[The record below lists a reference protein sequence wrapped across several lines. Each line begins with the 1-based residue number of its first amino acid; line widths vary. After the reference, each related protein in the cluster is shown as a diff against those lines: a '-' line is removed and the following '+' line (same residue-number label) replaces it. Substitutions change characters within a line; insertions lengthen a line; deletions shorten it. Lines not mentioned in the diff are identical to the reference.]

1 MSTTTPHDAMC
12 LSRRSLLATL
22 ARTVALAALPA
33 GVTHLAFAQGTDTPS
48 AEGGVFTLPV
58 ISNPALWPLIGGVQN
73 VMVNRVLFNNL
84 TTYDDPGQKVV
95 GDLADNWTVAEDGL
109 SWTFNLRKDVKWH
122 DGTAFTADDVIFTI
136 NKVWLNPEISFPQR
150 SNFTMLVRAEKI
162 DDHSVRLITT
172 DPTPA
177 LPVLLGY
184 LAPILPVHSL
194 GTWTAGQFTQP
205 AAFSKRPIGTGPFKF
220 AEFVPGS
227 YVRLTRFDDFF
238 GGKPQLS
245 AVTFK
250 VMPDIEQQ
258 FAQLQSG
265 QLDWMLIEPYQVDAI
280 KSNPKLR
287 INEVLSNTYFF
298 VSLNNAVFPF
308 NDKHV
313 RQALAYATDRR
324 SIIESSLFGMAEPAA
339 SPITPVLAKYH
350 NSQVESYDFNLSRA
364 AQILDDAGWK
374 AGAGGIRSK
383 EGKPLK
389 FVLEVDAGNMTR
401 QQIALILQDTWKK
414 LGVDITIKSG
424 DFGALVQRL
433 RAKPSDVQA
442 AITWYITAPDPDII
456 TYYGSNRSLN
466 IAKYS
471 NPETDALLEKGRLTV
486 DEPERIRIY
495 QKVQALIADDAPVI
509 FLYYAHDIECV
520 SSSIQ
525 GWSPT
530 LGYRYSLG
538 KIAAVRRTR

>member
-1 MSTTTPHDAMC
+1 MSTTTPHDVMC

-22 ARTVALAALPA
+22 ARTVALAALA
-33 GVTHLAFAQGTDTPS
+33 VAC
-48 AEGGVFTLPV
+48 GVFTLPV

-84 TTYDDPGQKVV
+84 TTYGDPGQKVV
-95 GDLADNWTVAEDGL
+95 GDLAESWTVAEDGL
-109 SWTFNLRKDVKWH
+109 NWTFNLRKNVKWH
-122 DGTAFTADDVIFTI
+122 DGTAFTADDVIFAI
-136 NKVWLNPEISFPQR
+136 NKVWLNSEISFPQR
-150 SNFTMLVRAEKI
+150 SNFTMLVRAEKL
-162 DDHSVRLITT
+162 DDYSVKLVTT

-194 GTWTAGQFTQP
+194 GDWTPEQFTQP
-205 AAFSKRPIGTGPFKF
+205 AAFSKRPIGTGPFQF

-227 YVRLTRFDDFF
+227 YVRLARFDDFF
-238 GGKPQLS
+238 GGKPQLD
-245 AVTFK
+245 AVAFK
-250 VMPDIEQQ
+250 VMPDLEQQ

-265 QLDWMLIEPYQVDAI
+265 QLDWMLIEPYQMDAI
-280 KSNPKLR
+280 KANSKLR
-287 INEVLSNTYFF
+287 VNEVLSNTYFF
-298 VSLNNAVFPF
+298 VSLNNQVFPF
-308 NDKHV
+308 NDKQV

-324 SIIESSLFGMAEPAA
+324 SIIDSSLYGMAEPAA

-350 NSQVESYDFNLSRA
+350 NSSVKRYDFDLARA

-374 AGAGGIRSK
+374 VGARGIRSK
-383 EGKPLK
+383 DGKPLK
-389 FVLEVDAGNMTR
+389 FLLEVDVGNMTR

-414 LGVDITIKSG
+414 LGVDVTLKAG

-433 RAKPSDVQA
+433 RAKPSDVQE
-442 AITWYITAPDPDII
+442 AITWYITAPNPDII
-456 TYYGSNRSLN
+456 TYYGTNRSLN

-471 NPETDALLEKGRLTV
+471 NPQTDALLEKGRLTV
-486 DEPERIRIY
+486 DEGERINIY
-495 QKVQALIADDAPVI
+495 QRVQEIIADDAPVI
-509 FLYYAHDIECV
+509 FLYYAHDIECL
-520 SSSIQ
+520 SSAIH

-538 KIAAVRRTR
+538 ELADVRRDR

>member
-1 MSTTTPHDAMC
+1 M
-12 LSRRSLLATL
+12 LATL
-22 ARTVALAALPA
+22 ARTVALAALPV
-33 GVTHLAFAQGTDTPS
+33 GVTHLAFAQDAAAPDV
-48 AEGGVFTLPV
+48 AGGVFTLPV

-84 TTYDDPGQKVV
+84 TTYGDPGQKVV
-95 GDLADNWTVAEDGL
+95 GDLAESWTVAEDGL
-109 SWTFNLRKDVKWH
+109 SWTFNLRKNVKWH

-150 SNFTMLVRAEKI
+150 SNFTMLVRAEKL
-162 DDHSVRLITT
+162 DDYSVKLVTT

-194 GTWTAGQFTQP
+194 GDWTPEQFTQP
-205 AAFSKRPIGTGPFKF
+205 AAFAKRPIGTGPFRF

-227 YVRLTRFDDFF
+227 YVRLARFDDFF
-238 GGKPQLS
+238 GGKPQLD

-250 VMPDIEQQ
+250 VMPDLEQQ

-265 QLDWMLIEPYQVDAI
+265 QLDWMLIEPYQMDAL
-280 KSNPKLR
+280 KGNPKLR
-287 INEVLSNTYFF
+287 VNEVLSNTYFF
-298 VSLNNAVFPF
+298 VSLNNQVFPF
-308 NDKHV
+308 NDKQV

-324 SIIESSLFGMAEPAA
+324 SIIDSSLYGMAEPAA

-350 NSQVESYDFNLSRA
+350 NGSVKRYDFDLARA

-374 AGAGGIRSK
+374 VGARGIRSK
-383 EGKPLK
+383 AGKPLK

-414 LGVDITIKSG
+414 LGVDVTLKAG

-456 TYYGSNRSLN
+456 TYYGTDRSLN

-471 NPETDALLEKGRLTV
+471 NPQTDALLEKGRLTV
-486 DEPERIRIY
+486 DEGERIHIY
-495 QKVQALIADDAPVI
+495 QQVQEIIADDAPVI
-509 FLYYAHDIECV
+509 FLYYAHDIECL
-520 SSSIQ
+520 SSAIH

-538 KIAAVRRTR
+538 ELADVRRDR